1 MAWSERG
8 VSRRIVRVL
17 FRLVFALTVFAT
29 MLVASEYALRYWYR
43 HVRSSGNAADYFAAA
58 HPPRVS
64 NNSLGFRD
72 REPGPKDPQ
81 RYRIAVVGDSF
92 TWGQG
97 IEAAVSR
104 YVAASNRGDADAL
117 TQLYADDA
125 VLLPPAHE
133 PIEGREAIGAFWHQ
147 GTDQGL
153 EVTTL
158 KVEVNG
164 DLGYQVGRYHLP
176 ATDEEPADSGKYV
189 MCLKRQ
195 LDGSWKLTADI
206 WNSSGD
212 SNDDSDEEPQ
222 PPSSIS

>member
-1 MAWSERG
+1 MTVRPGSALLLGLLSGLALGCVG
-8 VSRRIVRVL
+8 VKPVSG
-17 FRLVFALTVFAT
+17 
-29 MLVASEYALRYWYR
+29 
-43 HVRSSGNAADYFAAA
+43 RS
-58 HPPRVS
+58 
-64 NNSLGFRD
+64 D
-72 REPGPKDPQ
+72 R
-81 RYRIAVVGDSF
+81 
-92 TWGQG
+92 QG
-97 IEAAVSR
+97 IEAAISR

-117 TQLYADDA
+117 TQLYAEDA

-164 DLGYQVGRYHLP
+164 DLGYLVGRYHLP

-195 LDGSWKLTADI
+195 FDGSWKLTADI

-212 SNDDSDEEPQ
+212 STDDANDEPR
-222 PPSSIS
+222 PRSSVS

>member
-1 MAWSERG
+1 MERPG
-8 VSRRIVRVL
+8 ERRKL
-17 FRLVFALTVFAT
+17 ETETAGRLRDLRATNIQENGEVTACLAGQRETQQKKHSKIDAKMTDRLGFALLLALLGVPAT
-29 MLVASEYALRYWYR
+29 GCAG
-43 HVRSSGNAADYFAAA
+43 VRPVPG
-58 HPPRVS
+58 R
-64 NNSLGFRD
+64 GD
-72 REPGPKDPQ
+72 R
-81 RYRIAVVGDSF
+81 
-92 TWGQG
+92 QG
-97 IEAAVSR
+97 IEAAISR

-117 TQLYADDA
+117 TQLYAEDA

-164 DLGYQVGRYHLP
+164 DLGYLVGRYHLP

-195 LDGSWKLTADI
+195 VDGSWKLTADI

-212 SNDDSDEEPQ
+212 STDAADQEPR
-222 PPSSIS
+222 PRSSIS

>member
-1 MAWSERG
+1 
-8 VSRRIVRVL
+8 VSGENLGRRQRDVYVICVPQISKKMVKLQPARQASVKHNGKPSKIDAKMTVRPSS
-17 FRLVFALTVFAT
+17 ALLLCLLGGLA
-29 MLVASEYALRYWYR
+29 ACAA
-43 HVRSSGNAADYFAAA
+43 VRPVGGRS
-58 HPPRVS
+58 
-64 NNSLGFRD
+64 D
-72 REPGPKDPQ
+72 R
-81 RYRIAVVGDSF
+81 
-92 TWGQG
+92 QG

-104 YVAASNRGDADAL
+104 YVAASNRGDADAM

-164 DLGYQVGRYHLP
+164 DLGYLVGRYHLP

-195 LDGSWKLTADI
+195 FDGSWKLTADI

-212 SNDDSDEEPQ
+212 SNDDADDEPR

>member
-1 MAWSERG
+1 MKPSKIDAKM
-8 VSRRIVRVL
+8 
-17 FRLVFALTVFAT
+17 T
-29 MLVASEYALRYWYR
+29 
-43 HVRSSGNAADYFAAA
+43 VRSGSALLLGLLSGLAACAAVR
-58 HPPRVS
+58 PVTGRS
-64 NNSLGFRD
+64 D
-72 REPGPKDPQ
+72 R
-81 RYRIAVVGDSF
+81 
-92 TWGQG
+92 QG

-117 TQLYADDA
+117 TRLYADDA

-153 EVTTL
+153 EITTL

-164 DLGYQVGRYHLP
+164 ELGYLAGRYRLP
-176 ATDEEPADSGKYV
+176 PTEEEPADSGKYV

-195 LDGSWKLTADI
+195 IDGSWKLTADI

-212 SNDDSDEEPQ
+212 STDEADEDSEPR
-222 PPSSIS
+222 SAIS

>member
-1 MAWSERG
+1 MERPG
-8 VSRRIVRVL
+8 ERRKLGAESAGRLRDLRATNIQENGEVTTCQAGQHEAQQRKPSKIDAKMTVRL
-17 FRLVFALTVFAT
+17 GFAL
-29 MLVASEYALRYWYR
+29 LL
-43 HVRSSGNAADYFAAA
+43 GLLGGLAACAAVKPLA
-58 HPPRVS
+58 GTS
-64 NNSLGFRD
+64 D
-72 REPGPKDPQ
+72 R
-81 RYRIAVVGDSF
+81 
-92 TWGQG
+92 QG

-153 EVTTL
+153 EITTL

-164 DLGYQVGRYHLP
+164 ELGYLVGRYHLP
-176 ATDEEPADSGKYV
+176 PTEEEPADSGKYV

-195 LDGSWKLTADI
+195 VDGSWKLTADI

-212 SNDDSDEEPQ
+212 SNDDAGDEPRA
-222 PPSSIS
+222 PSSIS

>member
-1 MAWSERG
+1 MERPGERRKLGAERAGRLRDLRATNIQENGEVTTCQAGQRETRQRKPSKIDAKMTVRPGSALLLGLLGGLAVGCVG
-8 VSRRIVRVL
+8 VKPVPG
-17 FRLVFALTVFAT
+17 
-29 MLVASEYALRYWYR
+29 
-43 HVRSSGNAADYFAAA
+43 RS
-58 HPPRVS
+58 
-64 NNSLGFRD
+64 D
-72 REPGPKDPQ
+72 R
-81 RYRIAVVGDSF
+81 
-92 TWGQG
+92 QG
-97 IEAAVSR
+97 IEAAISR

-117 TQLYADDA
+117 TQLYAEDA

-147 GTDQGL
+147 GTDEGL

-164 DLGYQVGRYHLP
+164 DLGYLVGRYHLP

-195 LDGSWKLTADI
+195 FDGSWKLTADI

-212 SNDDSDEEPQ
+212 STDDAEEEPR
-222 PPSSIS
+222 PRSSVS

>member
-1 MAWSERG
+1 MERPG
-8 VSRRIVRVL
+8 ERRKLGAESAGRLRDLRATNIQENGEVTTCQAGQHEAQQRKPSKIDAKMTVRL
-17 FRLVFALTVFAT
+17 GFAL
-29 MLVASEYALRYWYR
+29 LL
-43 HVRSSGNAADYFAAA
+43 GLLGGLAACAAVKPLA
-58 HPPRVS
+58 GTS
-64 NNSLGFRD
+64 D
-72 REPGPKDPQ
+72 R
-81 RYRIAVVGDSF
+81 
-92 TWGQG
+92 QG

-104 YVAASNRGDADAL
+104 YVAASNRGEADAL

-153 EVTTL
+153 EITTL

-164 DLGYQVGRYHLP
+164 ELGYLVGRYHLP
-176 ATDEEPADSGKYV
+176 PTEEEPADSGKYV

-195 LDGSWKLTADI
+195 VDGSWKLTADI

-212 SNDDSDEEPQ
+212 SNDDAGDEPRA
-222 PPSSIS
+222 PSSIS